1 MLLPLALLALLGVGV
16 AVAARAPAQ
25 QPQRQPPP
33 PMPTAPPPPQM
44 PQMPGVPLPPTAA
57 ELQYFDIGPDGLR
70 VWKNPYRAQI
80 IENLDYVGISMPF
93 PNDPTVVQLVPRANP
108 NDATAAAWV
117 AQIGKTR
124 SVLAVKYFV
133 LPLPA
138 SSPRYLRAVAPGE
151 ELAWAGGAPNAAY
164 AVLQQASAS
173 PVQQPG
179 AMPTPTAPATPAND
193 AFTVLG
199 PSLAEQVR
207 ALYNESSDPTKLVV
221 MADALE
227 GKSPTYAKAAD
238 ALRAKAKELQ
248 TAAELRAIQTGR
260 QYVIRSGDLASDLA
274 QWYTG
279 NALKWRELLS
289 TNSQL
294 REMTGDRGDGTRFQ
308 YLAPW
313 NAGDKITLPV
323 GWNVDKGLPPRKLRN
338 EPAAS

>member
-1 MLLPLALLALLGVGV
+1 MFALPLALLALVGVGV
-16 AVAARAPAQ
+16 AVAARAPQ
-25 QPQRQPPP
+25 QPPRQPVP
-33 PMPTAPPPPQM
+33 PMPTAPPPPPPPQM
-44 PQMPGVPLPPTAA
+44 PQMPGVPTAA
-57 ELQYFDIGPDGLR
+57 EQQYFDVLPDGLR

-80 IENLDYVGISMPF
+80 VENLDYVGISMPF
-93 PNDPTVVQLVPRANP
+93 PNDPTVVQLVPRTNQ

-164 AVLQQASAS
+164 AVLQLANAAPPAQAPA
-173 PVQQPG
+173 PPAG
-179 AMPTPTAPATPAND
+179 PATPAND
-193 AFTVLG
+193 VFTVLG

-207 ALYNESSDPTKLVV
+207 ALYNESTDPTKLVV

-227 GKSPTYAKAAD
+227 GKSPAYAKAAD
-238 ALRAKAKELQ
+238 ALRGKAKELQ

-260 QYVIRSGDLASDLA
+260 QYIIRSGELASELA
-274 QWYTG
+274 LWYTG
-279 NALKWRELLS
+279 NALKWRDLLAS
-289 TNSQL
+289 NPQL

-313 NAGDKITLPV
+313 NAGDKIVLPV
-323 GWNVDKGLPPRKLRN
+323 GWNVEKGLPPRKPRN